1 MLECQKHLF
10 SLSEDV
16 TYLNCATMSAQMKSV
31 EKIGIQNL
39 LKKSN
44 PYQIKENDFFDDREL
59 LKQRFAQLIEA
70 PDPRSIA
77 IIPSVSYGI
86 ATVAKNIP
94 FEKGDEIIILGEQF
108 PSNYYAWKQLVQ
120 EKGVILKTIKAPK
133 IAIGR
138 GARWNQAILEAISS
152 KTKMVSMPIVHWT
165 DGTLF
170 DVKAIRQRTN
180 GVEAYLIIDGTQSIG
195 AMPFSVAEIQP
206 DALICAGYKWLMGSY
221 GLGLAYFGERFYN
234 GSPLENNWMAH
245 EGSEDFSNLINYNEN
260 FKPKSAR
267 YDMGESSNFILT
279 PMLSEAIRQLL
290 IWTPKAIQE
299 YCKTIAEDILPILEK
314 NRFFIEDTNF
324 RGHHLFGI
332 YLPNDVS
339 VKLLKEKISN
349 KNIFV
354 SYRGQA
360 IRISPNV
367 YNTKEDIEKLVSCFI

>member
-1 MLECQKHLF
+1 
-10 SLSEDV
+10 
-16 TYLNCATMSAQMKSV
+16 MSAQMKSV

-44 PYQIKENDFFDDREL
+44 PFQIKENDFFDDREL
-59 LKQRFAQLIEA
+59 LKHRFAQLIEA
-70 PDPRSIA
+70 QDPRSIA

-86 ATVAKNIP
+86 AIVAKNIP
-94 FEKGDEIIILGEQF
+94 FEKGDEIVILGEQF
-108 PSNYYAWKQLVQ
+108 PSNYYSWKQLEK
-120 EKGVILKTIKAPK
+120 EKGIIIKTVKAPA
-133 IAIGR
+133 IAKGR
-138 GARWNQAILEAISS
+138 GAKWNEAVLEAISS

-170 DVKAIRQRTN
+170 DIKAIRKRTN
-180 GVEAYLIIDGTQSIG
+180 EVEAYLIIDGTQSIG
-195 AMPFSVAEIQP
+195 AMPFSVSEIKP

-221 GLGLAYFGERFYN
+221 GLGLAYFGERFHN
-234 GSPLENNWMAH
+234 GSPLENNWISH
-245 EGSEDFSNLINYNEN
+245 TGSENFSQLVNYNEK

-267 YDMGESSNFILT
+267 YDVGESSNFVFT

-290 IWTPKAIQE
+290 VWTPKAIQE
-299 YCKTIAEDILPILEK
+299 YCKTITVDVLPVLEK
-314 NRFFIEDTNF
+314 NGFFVEDANF

-332 YLPNDVS
+332 YLPNDVPMR
-339 VKLLKEKISN
+339 VLKEKISE

>member
-31 EKIGIQNL
+31 EKIGIKNL

-44 PYQIKENDFFDDREL
+44 PFLIETKDFFDEREL
-59 LKQRFAQLIEA
+59 LKQRFAQLITA
-70 PDPRSIA
+70 PDPQSIA

-86 ATVAKNIP
+86 AIVAKNIP
-94 FEKGDEIIILGEQF
+94 FAKGDEIVILGEQF
-108 PSNYYAWKQLVQ
+108 PSNYYAWKELEK
-120 EKGVILKTIKAPK
+120 EKGIIIKTVKAPV
-133 IAIGR
+133 IAAGR
-138 GARWNQAILEAISS
+138 GAKWNQAVLEAISS

-170 DVKAIRQRTN
+170 DMKAIKERTSE
-180 GVEAYLIIDGTQSIG
+180 VEAFLVIDGTQSIG
-195 AMPFSVAEIQP
+195 AMPFSVSEIKP

-234 GSPLENNWMAH
+234 GSPIENNWISH
-245 EGSEDFSNLINYNEN
+245 KGSEDFSNLVRYNEK

-267 YDMGESSNFILT
+267 FDMGESSNFICT

-290 IWTPKAIQE
+290 IWGPKAIQE
-299 YCKTIAEDILPILEK
+299 YCKTITENVLPLLEK
-314 NRFFIEDTNF
+314 NGLFIEDDSF

-339 VKLLKEKISN
+339 IGHLKEKISN

-367 YNTKEDIEKLVSCFI
+367 YNTKEDIEKLISCFI

>member
-1 MLECQKHLF
+1 MIECQKHLF

-16 TYLNCATMSAQMKSV
+16 TYLNCATMSAQLKSV
-31 EKIGIQNL
+31 EEIGIENL

-44 PYQIKENDFFDDREL
+44 PYLIKSNDFFDEREI

-70 PDPRSIA
+70 PDPQSIA

-86 ATVAKNIP
+86 AIVAKNIP
-94 FEKGDEIIILGEQF
+94 FEKGDEVVLLGEQF
-108 PSNYYAWKQLVQ
+108 PSNYYSWRQLEK
-120 EKGVILKTIKAPK
+120 EKGIIIKTVKAPS
-133 IAIGR
+133 IAKGR
-138 GARWNQAILEAISS
+138 GAKWNEAVLEAISS
-152 KTKMVSMPIVHWT
+152 KTKMVSMPVVHWT

-170 DVKAIRQRTN
+170 DIKAIRRRTN
-180 GVEAYLIIDGTQSIG
+180 EVGSYLIIDGTQSIG
-195 AMPFSVAEIQP
+195 AVPFSISEIQP

-234 GSPLENNWMAH
+234 GSPLENNWISH
-245 EGSEDFSNLINYNEN
+245 EGSEDFSKLANYNEN

-267 YDMGESSNFILT
+267 YDMGESSNFVFT

-299 YCKTIAEDILPILEK
+299 YCQNITKDVLPVLEK
-314 NRFFIEDTNF
+314 NGFFIEDANF

-339 VKLLKEKISN
+339 IELLKENISS

-354 SYRGQA
+354 SFRGQA
-360 IRISPNV
+360 IRIAPNV
-367 YNTKEDIEKLVSCFI
+367 YNSKEDIEKLVSCFI